1 MKPPIA
7 ILAQAV
13 AEHHAKGRGRITL
26 RVPGFSKQE
35 VIDEWNRQNKGAA
48 PREIK
53 VAKGG
58 PDARED
64 GLDRLAKSKRSR
76 LDPDRLAQAYRYRRL
91 GRLAQ
96 LIGGSIRS
104 CLNDTPGGGADGLP
118 KSDAGMAHAVDAK
131 RELLRLRAMVLR
143 GEEDMITVL
152 DAVCLNGMTITTLAG
167 GDGNR
172 GRELMAVLKV
182 ALQLLHLEQNPPA
195 TEDRAT
201 AA

>member
-35 VIDEWNRQNKGAA
+35 VIDEWNRQNSGAA
-48 PREIK
+48 PREVK

-58 PDARED
+58 WDENED
-64 GLDRLAKSKRSR
+64 GLERLARSKRTK
-76 LDPDRLAQAYRYRRL
+76 LDPLRLEQAYRYRRL

-96 LIGGSIRS
+96 LTGGAIKS
-104 CLNDTPGGGADGLP
+104 CLNDTPGSGQGGLP
-118 KSDAGMAHAVDAK
+118 RGDASLVHAYDAK

-143 GEEDMITVL
+143 GEEEMITVL
-152 DAVCLNGMTITTLAG
+152 DGVCLSGLTVRALAG

-172 GRELMAVLKV
+172 ARELLAVLKV
-182 ALQLLHLEQNPPA
+182 ALQLLHLEQNPPG
-195 TEDRAT
+195 EGERAT